1 MMWSLDIKFHPN
13 AKGYSMWHT
22 RELKKDWY
30 LQYTNKLAGADQKDK
45 GVIAH

>member
-13 AKGYSMWHT
+13 GKGYSMWHT
-22 RELKKDWY
+22 RELKKNWY

>member
-1 MMWSLDIKFHPN
+1 MQ
-13 AKGYSMWHT
+13 HT

-30 LQYTNKLAGADQKDK
+30 SEYTNKLAGADLNDK